1 MQPQGHLQLIR
12 NILDFKMSPQAAV
25 DAPRWMLN
33 GLGATQSHDD
43 VKTSHVFLE
52 EGYGG
57 ENDGGSEGDKGDLVA
72 QALRAR
78 GHVIDAVLKGTERE
92 LVGRGQVIILDGER
106 QVLCAGS
113 DPRAD
118 GCAIPVVGPIR
129 TL

>member
-1 MQPQGHLQLIR
+1 MIR
-12 NILDFKMSPQAAV
+12 VTSSLK
-25 DAPRWMLN
+25 LLE
-33 GLGATQSHDD
+33 LG
-43 VKTSHVFLE
+43 
-52 EGYGG
+52 
-57 ENDGGSEGDKGDLVA
+57 
-72 QALRAR
+72 

-106 QVLCAGS
+106 QVLFAGS